1 MAANQPI
8 TDFENHPLSRQE
20 YISAMVHF
28 YRGELTR
35 ANTWRIRLD
44 TTTNWAIVAAMGF
57 LSFAFGTVEHS
68 HASIVL
74 GMLLEVHFLMLE
86 ARRFRFFDVWRNRL
100 RMIEEN
106 FYGPLLTRDL
116 HSPAGNWGDLIAYD
130 LLRPRFKISYFQA
143 FRARFLRNY
152 APLFVILL
160 IAWGVKL
167 FLHPNVTGVPW
178 YYRMAIGPIPWYF
191 SLSVVAII
199 YIGLLLLSLFAKKV
213 RAPELEYWSAENP
226 HRSTLDF

>member
-1 MAANQPI
+1 MKERLKG
-8 TDFENHPLSRQE
+8 DFEDYPLTRSE

-35 ANTWRIRLD
+35 SNAWRIRLD
-44 TTTNWAIVAAMGF
+44 TTTNWAIVAAMGI
-57 LSFAFGTVEHS
+57 LSFAFSDMEHS

-74 GMLLEVHFLMLE
+74 GMLLEVHFLVLE

-106 FYGPLLTRDL
+106 FYGPMLTRDL
-116 HSPAGNWGDLIAYD
+116 LSPSGNWGDLIAGD
-130 LLRPRFKISYFQA
+130 LLRPRFKISYWQA
-143 FRARFLRNY
+143 FRARLLRNY

-160 IAWGVKL
+160 IAWVLKL
-167 FLHPNVTGVPW
+167 FMLNGDFSGPW
-178 YYRMAIGPIPWYF
+178 WERMAVGPIAWYWPF
-191 SLSVVAII
+191 ATVMLV
-199 YIGLLLLSLFAKKV
+199 YGGLLCIALFVKKV
-213 RAPELEYWSAENP
+213 QSPEREYWSAENP